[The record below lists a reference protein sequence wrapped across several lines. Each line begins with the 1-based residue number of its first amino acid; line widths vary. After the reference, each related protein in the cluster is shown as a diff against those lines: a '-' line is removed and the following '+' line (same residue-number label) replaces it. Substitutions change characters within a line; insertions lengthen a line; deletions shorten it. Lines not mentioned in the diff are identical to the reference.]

1 MEGLFGMWST
11 EQILGGLSAEV
22 FLRDYWQKKP
32 LLIRQAFPQFEAP
45 VTPEEL
51 AGLACEEGIHS
62 RMVLESCGSKPWE
75 LRYGPFTEDDFNVL
89 PAEGWSILV
98 SDVEKAL
105 PEIMAVVEPFRFL
118 PDWRIDDLMM
128 SYAPPGGSVG
138 AHVDQYDVFLLQA
151 HGRRRWMIETQARDD
166 ENAYIDGLDLRIL
179 KDFTPDQ
186 SWDLEP
192 GDLLYLPPGVPHHG
206 IALTECMTWSIGFRA
221 PAHSDMVSAVC
232 DALIER
238 MNPRIRYTDPELV
251 VQNNPGEISATALA
265 KLSQI
270 AREAITPDDAALQR
284 IFGEWLTERNL
295 NLSAMYPENEPL
307 DRDDLRNMLNN
318 GAVLQ
323 RVPAARIAF
332 IQQAAA
338 LLFFIDGDCVELDLS
353 ERATV
358 ELLCREQHF
367 NAATLESHGDSVW
380 PLLHRMYAHGAI
392 MLIEDEYA

>member
-1 MEGLFGMWST
+1 MEGLIGMWST
-11 EQILGGLSAEV
+11 EQVLGGLSAET
-22 FLRDYWQKKP
+22 FLRDYWQRKP

-51 AGLACEEGIHS
+51 AGLACEEGVHS
-62 RMVLESCGSKPWE
+62 RMVLESCGTKPWE
-75 LRYGPFTEDDFNVL
+75 LRYGPFSEDDFNAL
-89 PAEGWSILV
+89 PADGWSILV

-105 PEIMAVVEPFRFL
+105 PGIMAVVEPFRFI

-151 HGRRRWMIETQARDD
+151 HGRRRWMIETQPRDD

-179 KDFTPDQ
+179 QNFNPDQ
-186 SWDLEP
+186 TWDLEP

-221 PAHSDMVSAVC
+221 PAHSDIVSAVC
-232 DALIER
+232 DALIDR
-238 MNPRIRYTDPELV
+238 MNPRIRYTDPELKP
-251 VQNNPGEISATALA
+251 QTNPGEISTEALA
-265 KLSQI
+265 KLTQLVR
-270 AREAITPDDAALQR
+270 AAINPDDAALQR

-295 NLSAMYPENEPL
+295 NLSAMFPENEPL
-307 DRDDLRNMLNN
+307 DTEELREMVND

-338 LLFFIDGDCVELDLS
+338 LLFFIDGECVELDS
-353 ERATV
+353 GERAMV
-358 ELLCREQHF
+358 ELLCREQRF
-367 NAATLESHGDSVW
+367 NASMLAPYANHVW
-380 PLLHRMYAHGAI
+380 PLLHRMFARGAI
-392 MLIEDEYA
+392 MLSEDE

>member
-1 MEGLFGMWST
+1 MWST
-11 EQILGGLSAEV
+11 EHVLGGLTVEA

-62 RMVLESCGSKPWE
+62 RMVLESCGTKPWE
-75 LRYGPFTEDDFNVL
+75 LRYGPFSEDDFSAL

-105 PEIMAVVEPFRFL
+105 PEIMAVVEPFRFI

-151 HGRRRWMIETQARDD
+151 HGRRRWMIESQPRDD

-179 KDFTPDQ
+179 KDFNPDQ

-221 PAHSDMVSAVC
+221 PAHTDIVSAAC

-238 MNPRIRYTDPELV
+238 VKPRVRYTDPELS
-251 VQNNPGEISATALA
+251 VQNNPGEISSGAINTLTSLIRNAL
-265 KLSQI
+265 S
-270 AREAITPDDAALQR
+270 PDDRLLQR
-284 IFGEWLTERNL
+284 ILGEWLTERNL
-295 NLSAMYPENEPL
+295 NLSAMIPDNEPL
-307 DRDDLRNMLNN
+307 SCDDLRDMIAD

-323 RVPAARIAF
+323 RVPAVRIAF
-332 IQQAAA
+332 IQAQEQ
-338 LLFFIDGDCVELDLS
+338 LLFFVDGECFELDNS

-358 ELLCREQHF
+358 EMLCRERHYH
-367 NAATLESHGDSVW
+367 ADLLADCAESVW
-380 PLLHRMYAHGAI
+380 LLLQRMLARGAV
-392 MLIEDEYA
+392 MLLEEE